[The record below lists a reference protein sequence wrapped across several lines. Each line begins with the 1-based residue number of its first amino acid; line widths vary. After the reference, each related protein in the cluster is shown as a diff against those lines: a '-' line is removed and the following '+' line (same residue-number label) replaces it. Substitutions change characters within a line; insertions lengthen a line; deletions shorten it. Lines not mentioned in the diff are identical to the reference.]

1 MSMKAI
7 KYFALGAVLA
17 GFSTSAMAQDGTK
30 ADVDAV
36 KKIIS
41 SKPADLD
48 DQMKPFFKK
57 NKKNAEN
64 LVAFGRAFYEAKDTA
79 NAAVYAEHAL
89 KANKQYAPAYILKG
103 DLRALAEDGG
113 GAAALYDQA
122 IYFDPKNPDGY
133 RKYASVYRKI
143 SPQGAIAKLND
154 LRAQL
159 PDYPVD
165 AIIGHISYISNNFDE
180 AIAAYDRVPMEKLEK
195 MDIIESAFSAYLT
208 QKYDKGIQMAE
219 FGLQK
224 EPRNSTL
231 NRLAMF
237 CNTEKGNFDKALD
250 FADRLFN
257 KSDSANISYMDYVYY
272 GNALNG
278 LKKHDEAIAMYKKAL
293 EQEFDNA
300 DKKAGVVK
308 TLSDAYKGINDFD
321 NAIKYYQQ
329 FLNDVSKASASDH
342 AGLGR
347 LYAQH
352 ANALEDLA
360 AKMEKLRLAD
370 QVYAGLLDK
379 YQDVED
385 YVAFQRARI
394 GMQMDPESKEELAKP
409 HYEKLVELLGSKA
422 DRDNTDKVRLV
433 EAYRYL
439 ISYYLINKDD
449 KETAKQFAAKLQEV
463 DPENETAKQVL
474 ELK

>member
-1 MSMKAI
+1 MKAI

>member
-1 MSMKAI
+1 MSMKTI
-7 KYFALGAVLA
+7 KYLVMGAVLA
-17 GFSTSAMAQDGTK
+17 GFSTPVMAQDGTK
-30 ADVDAV
+30 ADIDAV
-36 KKIIS
+36 KQIIS
-41 SKPADLD
+41 SKPADMED
-48 DQMKPFFKK
+48 AMKPFYKK
-57 NKKNAEN
+57 NKKNAEI
-64 LVAFGRAFYEAKDTA
+64 LLGFARAFYEAKDTA
-79 NAAVYAEHAL
+79 NAAVYADYAL
-89 KANKQYAPAYILKG
+89 KADKKYAPAYILKG
-103 DLRALAEDGG
+103 DLRALAGDGG
-113 GAAALYDQA
+113 GAALLYDQA

-154 LRAQL
+154 LRTQL

-165 AIIGHISYISNNFDE
+165 AIIGHINYISNNFDE
-180 AIAAYDRVPMEKLEK
+180 AIAAYDKVPQSKLEK

-208 QKYDKGIQMAE
+208 QKYDKGLQMSE
-219 FGLQK
+219 LGLQK

-237 CNTEKGNFDKALD
+237 CNTEKGNFEKALD
-250 FADRLFN
+250 YADRLFN

-278 LKKHDEAIAMYKKAL
+278 LKRHDEAIAQYKKAL

-308 TLSDAYKGINDFD
+308 TLSDAYKGVNDYD

-352 ANALEDLA
+352 ANALEDKA

-370 QVYAGLLDK
+370 EVYAGLLTK

-394 GMQMDPESKEELAKP
+394 GMQMDPDSKQELAKP

-422 DRDNTDKVRLV
+422 ERDNTDNVRLI

-449 KETAKQFAAKLQEV
+449 KETAKQFAAKLKEV

>member
-394 GMQMDPESKEELAKP
+394 GMQMDPESKQELAKP
-409 HYEKLVELLGSKA
+409 HYEKLVELLGTKA

>member
-1 MSMKAI
+1 M
-7 KYFALGAVLA
+7 GVVLA
-17 GFSTSAMAQDGTK
+17 GFSTTAMAQDGTK
-30 ADVDAV
+30 ADIDAV

-48 DQMKPFFKK
+48 DQMKAFYKK

-64 LVAFGRAFYEAKDTA
+64 LTAFGRAFYEAKDTA
-79 NAAVYAEHAL
+79 NASIYADHAL
-89 KANKQYAPAYILKG
+89 KANKNFAPAYILKG
-103 DLRALAEDGG
+103 DLRALADDGG
-113 GAAALYDQA
+113 GAASFYDQA
-122 IYFDPKNPDGY
+122 IYFDPKNPEGY

-180 AIAAYDRVPMEKLEK
+180 AIAAYEKVDRNKMEK
-195 MDIIESAFSAYLT
+195 MDMIEYTTSCYFT
-208 QKYDKGIQMAE
+208 QKYDKGLDMAT

-231 NRLAMF
+231 NRMAMF
-237 CNTEKGNFDKALD
+237 CNTEKGDFEKALD
-250 FADRLFN
+250 YADRLFN

-278 LKKHDEAIAMYKKAL
+278 AKRHDEAIAMFKKAL
-293 EQEFDNA
+293 DQEFDNK
-300 DKKAGVVK
+300 DKRAGVVQ
-308 TLSDAYKGINDFD
+308 TLANAYKGMEDYP

-329 FLNDVSKASASDH
+329 YLTDVSKASANDY

-347 LYAQH
+347 LYAQY
-352 ANALEDLA
+352 ANTLEDIT

-370 QVYAGLLDK
+370 QVYASLLDK
-379 YQDVED
+379 YTDVED

-394 GMQMDPESKEELAKP
+394 GMQMDPESKQELAKP
-409 HYEKLVELLGSKA
+409 HYEKLVELLGNKS

-449 KETAKQFAAKLQEV
+449 TTTAKEFAKKLQEV

>member
-1 MSMKAI
+1 MSMKTI
-7 KYFALGAVLA
+7 KYLVMGAVLA
-17 GFSTSAMAQDGTK
+17 GFSTPVMAQDGTK
-30 ADVDAV
+30 ADIDAV
-36 KKIIS
+36 KQIIS
-41 SKPADLD
+41 SKPADMED
-48 DQMKPFFKK
+48 AMKPFYKK
-57 NKKNAEN
+57 NKKNAEI
-64 LVAFGRAFYEAKDTA
+64 LLGFARAFYEAKDTA
-79 NAAVYAEHAL
+79 NAAVYADYAL
-89 KANKQYAPAYILKG
+89 KADKKYAPAYILKG

-113 GAAALYDQA
+113 GAALLYDQA

-154 LRAQL
+154 LRTQL

-165 AIIGHISYISNNFDE
+165 AIIGHINYISNNFDE
-180 AIAAYDRVPMEKLEK
+180 AIAAYDKVPQSKLEK

-208 QKYDKGIQMAE
+208 QKYDKGLQMSE
-219 FGLQK
+219 LGLQK

-237 CNTEKGNFDKALD
+237 CNTEKGNFEKALD
-250 FADRLFN
+250 YADRLFN

-278 LKKHDEAIAMYKKAL
+278 LKRHDEAIAQYKKAL

-308 TLSDAYKGINDFD
+308 TLSDAYKGVNDYD

-352 ANALEDLA
+352 ANALEDKA

-370 QVYAGLLDK
+370 EVYAGLLTK

-394 GMQMDPESKEELAKP
+394 GMQMDPDSKQELAKP

-422 DRDNTDKVRLV
+422 ERDNTDNVRLI

-449 KETAKQFAAKLQEV
+449 KETAKQFAAKLKEV
-463 DPENETAKQVL
+463 DPENETAKKVL

>member
-1 MSMKAI
+1 MKAI
-7 KYFALGAVLA
+7 KYLALGAVLA

-41 SKPADLD
+41 SKPADLA
-48 DQMKPFFKK
+48 DQMKPFEKK

-79 NAAVYAEHAL
+79 SAGKYAELAL
-89 KANKQYAPAYILKG
+89 KANKNYAPAYILKG

-113 GAAALYDQA
+113 GAASLYDQA

-394 GMQMDPESKEELAKP
+394 GMQMDPESKQELAKP
-409 HYEKLVELLGSKA
+409 HYEKLVELLGTKA